1 MSRPINFEGNTID
14 IAEALIGK
22 CIRYQSKK
30 GIVSGIIN
38 ETEAYT
44 QEDPACHAFN
54 GKKTKRNSPMF
65 LKGGH
70 IYIYFIYGMY
80 HCLNIV
86 TEEENRGCAVLIRSI
101 VPLEGKKIIEENRGT
116 KNTLKSCNGPSKLML
131 GLGIP
136 PTLNTQFIYDSS
148 CPISIHN
155 LDIEPTIEQ
164 SSRIGIKKGQDLAWR
179 FFDHSLFN
187 KDLSE
192 YRL

>member
-1 MSRPINFEGNTID
+1 MAGTINFEGKTID
-14 IAEALIGK
+14 IAEELIGK
-22 CIRYQSKK
+22 CIRYQSNK

-70 IYIYFIYGMY
+70 IYIYFIYGMH

-101 VPLEGKKIIEENRGT
+101 VPLEGKKVIEENRGT
-116 KNTLKSCNGPSKLML
+116 KNTLKSCNGPSKLMM

-136 PTLNTQFIYDSS
+136 ATLNTQFIYDTN
-148 CPISIHN
+148 CPLSIH
-155 LDIEPTIEQ
+155 DIGINATIKKGH
-164 SSRIGIKKGQDLAWR
+164 RIGIKKGQDLAWR
-179 FFDHSLFN
+179 FFDNSLFN
-187 KDLSE
+187 LDLTQ
-192 YRL
+192 Y